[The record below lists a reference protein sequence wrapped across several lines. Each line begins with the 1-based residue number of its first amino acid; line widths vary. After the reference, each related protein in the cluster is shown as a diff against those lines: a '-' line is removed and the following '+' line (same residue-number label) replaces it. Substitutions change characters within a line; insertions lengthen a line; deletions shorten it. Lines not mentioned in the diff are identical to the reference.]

1 MPNEIF
7 FTKIH
12 SSSSYKTSGRNLRMA
27 RATKALPTL
36 IQAILS
42 LVRQFKSS
50 HGRVARVLAP
60 TLNTHTLSMY
70 NVMLCSHTVVSV
82 VWLQNNFKL
91 LNFCTCNTHGGYSY
105 CMYCVCKYYHIYI
118 FVYTHNYYN
127 LIGCPLHW
135 LHCNTILYGAY
146 GDYACSFITLQFYIF
161 CVYNTTLLHYTT

>member
-7 FTKIH
+7 LTKIH
-12 SSSSYKTSGRNLRMA
+12 SSSSYKTSGRKLRMA

-36 IQAILS
+36 IQTILS

-82 VWLQNNFKL
+82 VWLHKFG
-91 LNFCTCNTHGGYSY
+91 TVNTHGGY
-105 CMYCVCKYYHIYI
+105 M
-118 FVYTHNYYN
+118 
-127 LIGCPLHW
+127 
-135 LHCNTILYGAY
+135 
-146 GDYACSFITLQFYIF
+146 
-161 CVYNTTLLHYTT
+161 LLHVLRVHGVMNSPFIARPITVQHPFAACFFFKRAPVVRIERGTFFLTPTVYSVVN